1 VSTTFLHQASQS
13 GAWNVMKTSLPSTPG
28 VSAQGLPDAEWT
40 TEHPQWVPATVWAAH
55 AAYEQSHTQQQDDTS
70 RVQSKCAACT
80 AHIPDLQAN
89 TRCSK
94 CKKVLS
100 AQV

>member
-1 VSTTFLHQASQS
+1 MDNS
-13 GAWNVMKTSLPSTPG
+13 SLPSIPG
-28 VSAQGLPDAEWT
+28 VSAKGLPDAEWT

-55 AAYEQSHTQQQDDTS
+55 AAYEQSHEQSDTS
-70 RVQSKCAACT
+70 HVQSKCAACT

-94 CKKVLS
+94 CKKNVKGKGSQCTDTTASQCKISSS
-100 AQV
+100 A

>member
-1 VSTTFLHQASQS
+1 
-13 GAWNVMKTSLPSTPG
+13 MKTSLPGTPG
-28 VSAQGLPDAEWT
+28 VSALGLPDAEWT
-40 TEHPQWVPATVWAAH
+40 IEHPQWIPATVWAAH
-55 AAYEQSHTQQQDDTS
+55 AANEQSHSQQQDDPS

>member
-1 VSTTFLHQASQS
+1 
-13 GAWNVMKTSLPSTPG
+13 METSLPSTPG

-40 TEHPQWVPATVWAAH
+40 TEHAQWIPATVWAAH
-55 AAYEQSHTQQQDDTS
+55 AAYEQSHSQQQDDTCCL
-70 RVQSKCAACT
+70 QSKCAACT

-94 CKKVLS
+94 CKKVLC